1 MATQPKNIEVGTS
14 LSSWYGLA
22 ILFIAYTV
30 SFVDRTILSLLVEP
44 IKADLYLSDTQIS
57 LLHGLAFA
65 IFYTFLGIP
74 IARLADQR
82 SRKLIITTGIC
93 VWSIMTAACGLAGRF
108 STLFL
113 ARVGV
118 GVGEAALS
126 PAAYSMISDMFPKN
140 KLGLALS
147 LYSSGVYV
155 GAGLAFII
163 GGLAVEAA
171 LQLRM
176 PELPLIGIVD
186 GWQVIFF
193 IVGLPGLL
201 VALLMLTVKE
211 PARAKTASKDSYY
224 GLTYIFQ
231 FIAKEPATFLLHFI
245 GYSLLGLIFN
255 TFLAWAPTFFIRAYS
270 LSAGEVGPLLGI
282 LILIFGGSGMVVGG
296 MHTDR
301 LRRAGNISAP
311 FTSSRLAG
319 ICLTPICLLKTLTE
333 SINATVALFALLFFF
348 SAFPFGAA
356 ASAIQVA
363 TPPHLRAQ
371 MSALYLFCLNLIGIG
386 FGPTLVA
393 LITDYGFEDISKVGW
408 SMAIV
413 GGIAAPLSAV
423 ILHYGIPALAQ
434 TTQRREQE
442 ERLKNDQS

>member
-93 VWSIMTAACGLAGRF
+93 VWIIMTAACGLAGRF

-163 GGLAVEAA
+163 
-171 LQLRM
+171 
-176 PELPLIGIVD
+176 
-186 GWQVIFF
+186 
-193 IVGLPGLL
+193 
-201 VALLMLTVKE
+201 
-211 PARAKTASKDSYY
+211 
-224 GLTYIFQ
+224 
-231 FIAKEPATFLLHFI
+231 
-245 GYSLLGLIFN
+245 
-255 TFLAWAPTFFIRAYS
+255 
-270 LSAGEVGPLLGI
+270 
-282 LILIFGGSGMVVGG
+282 VV
-296 MHTDR
+296 
-301 LRRAGNISAP
+301 
-311 FTSSRLAG
+311 SRL
-319 ICLTPICLLKTLTE
+319 K
-333 SINATVALFALLFFF
+333 
-348 SAFPFGAA
+348 
-356 ASAIQVA
+356 
-363 TPPHLRAQ
+363 R
-371 MSALYLFCLNLIGIG
+371 
-386 FGPTLVA
+386 
-393 LITDYGFEDISKVGW
+393 
-408 SMAIV
+408 
-413 GGIAAPLSAV
+413 LSS
-423 ILHYGIPALAQ
+423 LECQNYP
-434 TTQRREQE
+434 
-442 ERLKNDQS
+442 

>member
-211 PARAKTASKDSYY
+211 PAPRQDS
-224 GLTYIFQ
+224 L
-231 FIAKEPATFLLHFI
+231 
-245 GYSLLGLIFN
+245 
-255 TFLAWAPTFFIRAYS
+255 
-270 LSAGEVGPLLGI
+270 
-282 LILIFGGSGMVVGG
+282 
-296 MHTDR
+296 
-301 LRRAGNISAP
+301 
-311 FTSSRLAG
+311 
-319 ICLTPICLLKTLTE
+319 
-333 SINATVALFALLFFF
+333 
-348 SAFPFGAA
+348 
-356 ASAIQVA
+356 
-363 TPPHLRAQ
+363 
-371 MSALYLFCLNLIGIG
+371 
-386 FGPTLVA
+386 
-393 LITDYGFEDISKVGW
+393 
-408 SMAIV
+408 
-413 GGIAAPLSAV
+413 
-423 ILHYGIPALAQ
+423 
-434 TTQRREQE
+434 
-442 ERLKNDQS
+442 